1 MMIYIVKRIF
11 QGHLFWTSNIDG
23 SPFPGQ
29 LRQKRVI
36 YLKRKPY
43 NVPFESNTETGRI
56 SVMRGS
62 RGVLVK
68 VLLFQLRGRGHFRM
82 IPPPIFFLILIALC
96 QGFQLRYHLFLKSV
110 RNMAKTTKVF
120 SRKLAVKFQ
129 SSTTVTNSMMKFR
142 CNFTILLM
150 YTWGQ

>member
-11 QGHLFWTSNIDG
+11 QGHLFWTSNVDG

-62 RGVLVK
+62 RRVLVK
-68 VLLFQLRGRGHFRM
+68 VVLFQLRGPGHPQDDTTPNFF
-82 IPPPIFFLILIALC
+82 PDSKGPILGLSNEVSFVSELY
-96 QGFQLRYHLFLKSV
+96 QEDRQNNKSV
-110 RNMAKTTKVF
+110 LIQNALSKQKWQPLYIDCI
-120 SRKLAVKFQ
+120 K
-129 SSTTVTNSMMKFR
+129 
-142 CNFTILLM
+142 
-150 YTWGQ
+150 